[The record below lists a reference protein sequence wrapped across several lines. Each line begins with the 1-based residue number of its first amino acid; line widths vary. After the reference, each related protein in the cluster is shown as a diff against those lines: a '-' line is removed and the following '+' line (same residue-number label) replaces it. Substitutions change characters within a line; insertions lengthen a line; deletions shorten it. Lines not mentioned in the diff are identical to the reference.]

1 MSQVG
6 SLTLSAIGAS
16 VARAPR
22 LWVVSE
28 LYHPEL
34 TSTGYFLTGLAEG
47 MAASRVVRVICSQP
61 TYAARGT
68 RAATTE
74 VRNGVHIER
83 CVGTRFDK
91 DRLALRLINLVTISV
106 SIGWLVFRRVRRGDV
121 VLVVT
126 NPPSLPFVVYP
137 AAHLRGARVV
147 LRIED
152 VYPEVL
158 IAAGMSKPSSLLVRL
173 VGAATR
179 MLYRR
184 MERIVVLGRDMS
196 ILVGAKL
203 GERANRMVRIP
214 NWGDIDSVS
223 PLPRVSNAVLARIGA
238 SDKFVV
244 QYMGN
249 MGRTHGVDTLAAAAL
264 RLRGV
269 PGLHFLFIGW
279 GARKAALEAMV
290 SDERLTHVSVLPAC
304 SQEELSMHVN
314 AADLVVIAFQE
325 GMAGVSVP
333 SRMYNVM
340 AAGKPILAVA
350 ESHSELACAVLEER
364 IGWVVTPN
372 DVDALATAIMHAA
385 AMLQD
390 ELLAMGAR
398 AREAAV
404 SRYSK
409 PPVIA
414 AYMRVMD
421 ALETAGE

>member
-1 MSQVG
+1 M
-6 SLTLSAIGAS
+6 
-16 VARAPR
+16 R

-34 TSTGYFLTGLAEG
+34 TSTGYFMTGVAEG
-47 MAASRVVRVICSQP
+47 VAASREVRVLCSQP

-68 RAATTE
+68 LAPVTE
-74 VRNGVHIER
+74 THGGVHIER
-83 CVGTRFDK
+83 CAGTRFDK
-91 DRLALRLINLVTISV
+91 DRIGLRLVNLVTISL

-126 NPPSLPFVVYP
+126 NPPTLPFVVYL
-137 AAHLRGARVV
+137 AARLRRTHVV

-158 IAAGMSKPSSLLVRL
+158 TAAGMSARSSPLVRL

-184 MERIVVLGRDMS
+184 MLRIVVLGRDMAA
-196 ILVGAKL
+196 LVGAKL
-203 GERANRMVRIP
+203 GDHSDRMVRIP
-214 NWGDIDSVS
+214 NWGDIDGVS
-223 PLPRVSNAVLARIGA
+223 PLPRTSNAVLARIGA
-238 SDKFVV
+238 TDKFVI

-264 RLRGV
+264 RMRSSSH
-269 PGLHFLFIGW
+269 LHFLFIGW

-290 SDERLTHVSVLPAC
+290 AEQDVSHMTVLPGC
-304 SQEELSMHVN
+304 SAAELGEHAN
-314 AADLVVIAFQE
+314 AADVVVIAFQK

-350 ESHSELACAVLEER
+350 ESQSELAYVVLEEG
-364 IGWVVTPN
+364 IGWVVPPN
-372 DVDALATAIMHAA
+372 DVDALVAAIETASRTPA
-385 AMLQD
+385 D
-390 ELLAMGAR
+390 ELVAMGRR

-409 PPVIA
+409 PPVIEAYTRLMNELEMA
-414 AYMRVMD
+414 A
-421 ALETAGE
+421 G